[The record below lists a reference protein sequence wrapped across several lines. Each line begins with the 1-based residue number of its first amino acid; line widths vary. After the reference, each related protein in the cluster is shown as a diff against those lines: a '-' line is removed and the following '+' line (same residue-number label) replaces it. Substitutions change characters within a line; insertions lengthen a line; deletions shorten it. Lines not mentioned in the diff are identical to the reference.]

1 MKAFMINN
9 IRKGFCILIV
19 IVLFT
24 GAFSVAPVNAKT
36 TTKSDYLGHKKYSF
50 SDDDSQW
57 YSVSLKSRSWLLF
70 KFDDS
75 TYMAGDDARIVIYDS
90 NDNVVHSEYLDISF
104 EENYV
109 FTDYLPAGT
118 YQIGIYGE
126 YADEYS
132 FYLYRCYDVK
142 LKHVK
147 KLKLNKSKLNLTAGY
162 EKHLKVKVTPSDSLG
177 TTKWKSSNKKVA
189 SVDKYG
195 YVRAKKMGKA
205 TITVK
210 RDGKKAKCSVCVNKD
225 WTEIGNG
232 RIKKLST
239 FVKNISGYKKAK
251 WKSSRP
257 SVVSVIN
264 GGTIRAY
271 RHGKAKLTAKIKG
284 KKYTLTV
291 YSYDKGVIKNKT
303 ISALKDLL
311 YVPSSFE
318 LNSVKYP
325 NFRTCT
331 VYYSA
336 LTRTGNRVYGAET
349 GYYVKGRFYY
359 YDPFDDD

>member
-1 MKAFMINN
+1 MKNL
-9 IRKGFCILIV
+9 RKGLCILIV
-19 IVLFT
+19 IVLLT
-24 GAFSVAPVNAKT
+24 GVLSAAPVNAQT
-36 TTKSDYLGHKKYSF
+36 TTKSVYLGHEEYYF
-50 SDDDSQW
+50 NDDSSQW
-57 YSVSLKSRSWLLF
+57 YTVSLKSRSWLLF
-70 KFDDS
+70 EFDDS
-75 TYMAGDDARIVIYDS
+75 TYMTGDDARVVIYDS
-90 NDNVVHSEYLDISF
+90 SDNEVFSEYLDISF

-109 FTDYLPAGT
+109 VTDYLPAGT
-118 YQIGIYGE
+118 YQIAIYGE

-132 FYLYRCYDVK
+132 FYLYRYYDVK

-147 KLKLNKSKLNLTAGY
+147 KLKLNKSKFNITAGY
-162 EKHLKVKVTPSDSLG
+162 GKQLNVKVTPSDSVG

-225 WTEIGNG
+225 WTEIGKGKYKN
-232 RIKKLST
+232 LSS
-239 FVKNISGYKKAK
+239 FAKNISGNKTAK
-251 WKSSRP
+251 WKSSKP
-257 SVVSVIN
+257 SVVSVS
-264 GGTIRAY
+264 GGKFY
-271 RHGKAKLTAKIKG
+271 GVGHGKAKLTAKIKG

-291 YSYDKGVIKNKT
+291 YSYDKNVIRNKT
-303 ISALKDLL
+303 ISALKNLL
-311 YVPSSFE
+311 YVPSSFQ
-318 LNSVKYP
+318 LNSVKYS